1 MFGTISTEMEVKAA
15 ASEAWKVYGAI
26 LLADI
31 IREYLP
37 QFVQKTEV
45 LEGDGGVGT
54 VILVTFTPG
63 KCSNYLRIIQ
73 VICADFN
80 EACPTFLNGLG
91 ATGFSQQKE
100 KITVV
105 DNEKR
110 VKVVEV
116 IEGGFL
122 EQGLDLYRLRFEVIE
137 KQKQKQGEEKNEG
150 EEDSC
155 ITKGTVEYETKD
167 VAAANVAVSSIQ
179 IVMAILKAVSD
190 YLTKNNN

>member
-1 MFGTISTEMEVKAA
+1 MEVKAA

-54 VILVTFTPG
+54 VILVTFTP
-63 KCSNYLRIIQ
+63 
-73 VICADFN
+73 
-80 EACPTFLNGLG
+80 G